1 MHPIHKIYRVLRH
14 WRDERTLLVA
24 QGGGLLG
31 QFGLIVRGY
40 LVEITSDRILFNTG
54 TEISFYGYELRKGDN
69 GPRLLL
75 EMCGHTIAVEPMAA
89 RVPQVTSPTRGRG

>member
-1 MHPIHKIYRVLRH
+1 MHPIHKIYSVLRQ

-31 QFGLIVRGY
+31 LFGLIVRGY

-75 EMCGHTIAVEPMAA
+75 EMCGHTIAVEPMDA
-89 RVPQVTSPTRGRG
+89 RALQMTRQTIQRG